1 MLLINSL
8 NFNTFYWEYGFVE
21 KMRGWTITLQL
32 GLFCFSFEKL
42 SKNIWGNRGKKILF
56 YSNSIIRYRQVRI
69 RENVLFRYIKDRR
82 EGHLWTVIQ
91 AGIRRSVSRLLKI
104 SPEPPK
110 EKKMKKKTVGMWS
123 LLELNLTQSSDRSL
137 KIAAPLQAAMH
148 HRLTA
153 VCFSSKRRGTHR
165 TACARLP
172 PPL

>member
-1 MLLINSL
+1 
-8 NFNTFYWEYGFVE
+8 
-21 KMRGWTITLQL
+21 MRRWTITLQL

-42 SKNIWGNRGKKILF
+42 SKNIWGKRGGKILF
-56 YSNSIIRYRQVRI
+56 YSNSITRYGQVRI
-69 RENVLFRYIKDRR
+69 RENVLCRYIKDRH

-110 EKKMKKKTVGMWS
+110 REEDEEKKTVGMWS

-148 HRLTA
+148 QRWPLCVSPA
-153 VCFSSKRRGTHR
+153 KGEAR
-165 TACARLP
+165 TAPHVRVSRL
-172 PPL
+172 LFNTWLTRHVRNRWA